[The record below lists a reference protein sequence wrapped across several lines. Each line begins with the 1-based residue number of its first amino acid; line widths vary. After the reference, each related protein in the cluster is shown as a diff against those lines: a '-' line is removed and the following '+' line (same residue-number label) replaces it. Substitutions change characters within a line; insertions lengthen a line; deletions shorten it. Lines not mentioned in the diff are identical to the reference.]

1 MYNKNILII
10 KTCIFQ
16 LVLAAVG
23 LSSAAPEA
31 DPAFAYS
38 VGAPLVYTHAVH
50 HAAPVYAAVHH
61 PLVYTAAAGCRNVAG
76 ALVPCAQ
83 GVLPYLALPAVA
95 APAEEAAAAEE
106 PAVVEARKKREAD
119 ADPAILASST
129 VVKNPAPVVYA
140 APHYGAYGLYGYPY
154 TAYHAGY
161 PYLYGRKKREA
172 EADATADAKADP
184 WLVYGYPYA
193 YNHAYLHPYAYPVA
207 AGCRNYLGGLVPCAG
222 RR

>member
-1 MYNKNILII
+1 M
-10 KTCIFQ
+10 
-16 LVLAAVG
+16 AAVG

-50 HAAPVYAAVHH
+50 APVVYSAAVHH
-61 PLVYTAAAGCRNVAG
+61 PLVYAAAGCRNDAG

-83 GVLPYLALPAVA
+83 GVLPYVTLPAVA
-95 APAEEAAAAEE
+95 AAAAEE
-106 PAVVEARKKREAD
+106 PAAEEAAAVVEARKKREAD

-129 VVKNPAPVVYA
+129 VVKNPAPVVQYVAAHPYA
-140 APHYGAYGLYGYPY
+140 AYGLYGYPY
-154 TAYHAGY
+154 AAYHGAY

-172 EADATADAKADP
+172 EADATADAEADP

-193 YNHAYLHPYAYPVA
+193 YNHAFLHPYAYA
-207 AGCRNYLGGLVPCAG
+207 LGAGCRNYLGALVPCAG